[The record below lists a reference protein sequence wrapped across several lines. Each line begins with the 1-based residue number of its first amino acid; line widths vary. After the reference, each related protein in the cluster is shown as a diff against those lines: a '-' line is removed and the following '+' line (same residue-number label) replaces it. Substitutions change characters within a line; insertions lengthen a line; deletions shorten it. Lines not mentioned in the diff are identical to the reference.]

1 MGLSLTWLIVG
12 VNLCVQ
18 WSLTGQRHRSRGISS
33 DTHSSQ
39 GCSDSPQRVRQSSV
53 SSTGSM
59 AMRGLRA
66 LTGQPA
72 PTSEAHSEADA
83 QAIV

>member
-1 MGLSLTWLIVG
+1 M
-12 VNLCVQ
+12 
-18 WSLTGQRHRSRGISS
+18 SS

-39 GCSDSPQRVRQSSV
+39 GHSSRGGSDSPQRVRQSSV

-66 LTGQPA
+66 LSGQPA
-72 PTSEAHSEADA
+72 PTPEPPPEADA